1 MHDLECMKMH
11 DFWQAEKAAKPSPGL
26 ASMRFSQCMR
36 IDLLIKKRAGSA
48 SPRSGGRA
56 CVFLI
61 KKKRVRNFF

>member
-11 DFWQAEKAAKPSPGL
+11 DFLQVKNSIKPVPRL
-26 ASMRFSQCMR
+26 ASSGFSRCMK

-48 SPRSGGRA
+48 SPRGGGLS

-61 KKKRVRNFF
+61 RNSRHATSF